1 MWNDTRIK
9 DLNPGVASLLP
20 EAEIIV
26 AYITSAQTSVQASM
40 QTLSAMVPEF
50 NATVPPTTT
59 THLECKASV
68 NANIPCIPRRY

>member
-9 DLNPGVASLLP
+9 DLNPGVANLLP

-40 QTLSAMVPEF
+40 QALSAMVPEF
-50 NATVPPTTT
+50 NDTVPPTTT
-59 THLECKASV
+59 AGM
-68 NANIPCIPRRY
+68 